1 MMTAL
6 HFNEK
11 FNLLRAFLKI
21 LLKWSTLLWI
31 KLVWNFVE
39 LLELIFMHLELRFL
53 QMKSACLLLFEW
65 LVSSFES
72 WKNKSKK
79 WKPHHVWSMQITSW
93 GGYIYSIFALV
104 GMYQK
109 SHLFT
114 ALTLDFWYITNS
126 GENALCMPFLEV
138 IYTLCLYHLGKSQS
152 HSVCCL

>member
-72 WKNKSKK
+72 
-79 WKPHHVWSMQITSW
+79 
-93 GGYIYSIFALV
+93 
-104 GMYQK
+104 
-109 SHLFT
+109 
-114 ALTLDFWYITNS
+114 
-126 GENALCMPFLEV
+126 
-138 IYTLCLYHLGKSQS
+138 
-152 HSVCCL
+152 